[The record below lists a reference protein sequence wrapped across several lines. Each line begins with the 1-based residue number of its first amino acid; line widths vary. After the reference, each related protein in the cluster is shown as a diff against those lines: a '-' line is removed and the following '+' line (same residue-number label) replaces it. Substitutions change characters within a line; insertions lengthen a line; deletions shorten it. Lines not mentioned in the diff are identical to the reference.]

1 MKFQILPEENY
12 NQIKVNVEKLD
23 SAVAPELKSQ
33 IVVATNAGDDVDL
46 IIDLSNVTFA
56 DSSGLSAILLA
67 FRICRD
73 SGNHLVIFGVQDRIM
88 KLLEISR
95 LTESLTIVNTLDE
108 AVIVLKELRS

>member
-1 MKFQILPEENY
+1 MKFQIQPEETY
-12 NQIKVNVEKLD
+12 NLLTVNIEKLD

-33 IVVATNAGDDVDL
+33 IVVATNTGEDTDL
-46 IIDLSNVTFA
+46 IMDLTKVSFA

-73 SGNHLVIFGVQDRIM
+73 AGNHLVIFGVQNRIM

-108 AVIVLKELRS
+108 AIVVLDEVQS